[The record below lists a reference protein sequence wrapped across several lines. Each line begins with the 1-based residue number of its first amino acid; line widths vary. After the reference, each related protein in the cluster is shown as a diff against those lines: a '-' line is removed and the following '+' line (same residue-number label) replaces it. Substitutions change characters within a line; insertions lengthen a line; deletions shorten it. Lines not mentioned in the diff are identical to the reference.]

1 MPISKTVSVLA
12 TLKLLKFSGHVKQ
25 LFLHQGGSPGDPYT
39 IPGAYVQPHLAE
51 DQLGQPPDMAWA
63 VSYWSGY
70 FDSGLGILIH
80 ENAQAGHT
88 VLVASLQL
96 NRMRS

>member
-1 MPISKTVSVLA
+1 MEVPQETH
-12 TLKLLKFSGHVKQ
+12 T
-25 LFLHQGGSPGDPYT
+25 
-39 IPGAYVQPHLAE
+39 GAYVQPHLAE

-63 VSYWSGY
+63 VSYWPGY

-96 NRMRS
+96 KRMRS